1 MVKFI
6 LFAPGLYQMTRDLRR
21 YARQTNT
28 GLFLGFLLIL
38 FLVGDGLIYAIYGP
52 GAALMGLVCLLMGLA
67 PLALI
72 ALSLLGVEW
81 LAKLRDQE

>member
-1 MVKFI
+1 
-6 LFAPGLYQMTRDLRR
+6 
-21 YARQTNT
+21 
-28 GLFLGFLLIL
+28 
-38 FLVGDGLIYAIYGP
+38 
-52 GAALMGLVCLLMGLA
+52 MGLVCLLMGLA